1 MAMNAGQQGGR
12 TEWRPFE
19 FVIKSQNVALEQLS
33 PAVAQAMQKAWGDN
47 WLFRL
52 NQMLEAAD
60 KRKRERDPR
69 HPIRKPINNSG
80 DLPDWDLGVLCGV
93 IEDVANDVDPYR
105 SDSKAI
111 RNAAWTVR
119 KIRNKHAHYNLK
131 KIANELETAQE
142 NIDKVSTLVEMVAGA
157 ESAQPIVQIKQEMIN
172 WVDRRVDQA
181 SQASELSSD
190 DVAQIKALLLELKS
204 GRMVEA
210 GKGSISENGS
220 AVSDQT
226 KTVSEPAASASA
238 TPGTMSAAVLP
249 SGNSIVRRRNAIPP
263 HRAGLVLF
271 PTVDEPL
278 RELAYVECTAHK
290 PGERTGSLF
299 MPLIEDRF
307 QANLCYSIVQNARW
321 GEVDVDR
328 STMTVRGRF
337 DPNVFQGPSFG
348 LATAIAD
355 RGARYGYSD
364 QFSSTYI
371 IATGE
376 IVKGG
381 QGEVGPI
388 DFFDAKVQLLEREA
402 PAGALFIFPAANL
415 ANASAETV
423 EALKRSTG
431 RGSLTWRAI
440 SHLREVEDLYPA
452 PVVQAASPQPNA
464 ADSEAGSALVVGT
477 VPPSLSAA
485 LPARAVWKRAV
496 GLSVGTGLAVIVG
509 IYALSEIRGA
519 LRGDPVAEA
528 ASQEKVDS
536 FRRLA
541 AAIGSVPA
549 RAEDC
554 RALLDATATYSKAE
568 RRNLGESWPTDFAAL
583 ERCTTI
589 MQLSDKRW
597 AALASA
603 DKAKAA
609 RAEGAEDAVFAARA
623 DLTVFDLSRSHEP
636 DKAALLTRTQEV
648 GELIAASDA
657 RLAKLEAAASKVH
670 DSRGPESDR
679 DLVDIATSLTDLDRR
694 RMSAVQTAESGI
706 ARDAASRL
714 AASELRLNLAKTAY
728 EKLLASNDKRNR
740 QTLQSAL
747 AAVTDYD
754 RLNFD
759 AGRNPVL
766 GAALSDG
773 SSLIVAGAMQDLEK
787 SVEAYRAR
795 PSGETQRSMAEAAT
809 ALSVAD
815 RKLLSPAQL
824 SLFDTVRQGET
835 DILASDQK
843 LRGLLAA
850 DRELEGARALGK
862 GMADAAEKLISALD
876 ELDDFDRSR
885 LEARHRL
892 AVGAAESIRAQMA
905 GSSDRIAAVLRSAE
919 IVLLAGEAATETMRT
934 RLSHDY
940 GVLSQ
945 IDLERL
951 SDQDSEFINRA
962 CMLGPAEPKITGQ
975 TRTALRPGAWN
986 SCVGPVITFGP
997 PILKPSLPN
1006 R

>member
-1 MAMNAGQQGGR
+1 MNAEQPSGR

-33 PAVAQAMQKAWGDN
+33 PVVARTMRKSWGDN

-52 NQMLEAAD
+52 NQLLEAAD
-60 KRKRERDPR
+60 KRKKENDPR
-69 HPIRKPINNSG
+69 HPFRKPITVSG
-80 DLPDWDLGVLCGV
+80 ELPEWDLGVLCG
-93 IEDVANDVDPYR
+93 ILEDTANDIDPYR
-105 SDSKAI
+105 EDSKRI
-111 RNAAWTVR
+111 INAARTVR
-119 KIRNKHAHYNLK
+119 QIRNKNAHYKLK
-131 KIANELETAQE
+131 NIVNDLDVAKR
-142 NIDKVSTLVEMVAGA
+142 NIDKVHILVEIVAGS
-157 ESAQPIVQIKQEMIN
+157 ESAKPITEIKREMIA

-181 SQASELSSD
+181 SQASELSSE

-204 GRMVEA
+204 GRAADA
-210 GKGSISENGS
+210 GAGQISES
-220 AVSDQT
+220 VSFVEVPKQV
-226 KTVSEPAASASA
+226 VS
-238 TPGTMSAAVLP
+238 
-249 SGNSIVRRRNAIPP
+249 
-263 HRAGLVLF
+263 
-271 PTVDEPL
+271 EPL
-278 RELAYVECTAHK
+278 REIACVECTSHK
-290 PGERTGSLF
+290 PGRPTDSLF
-299 MPLIEDRF
+299 FPLLADRS
-307 QANLCYSIVQNARW
+307 QANLCYSIIQNARW
-321 GEVDVDR
+321 GETDAER
-328 STMTVRGRF
+328 STRVVRGRF
-337 DPNVFQGPSFG
+337 DPNDFGGPSFG

-355 RGARYGYSD
+355 RSARYGYSE
-364 QFSSTYI
+364 QYASTYI

-388 DFFDAKVQLLEREA
+388 DFFDAKVQLLERES
-402 PAGALFIFPAANL
+402 PAGALFVFPAANL
-415 ANASAETV
+415 TNASAETV
-423 EALKRSTG
+423 EALKRSAS
-431 RGSLTWRAI
+431 RGSFTWRAI
-440 SHLREVEDLYPA
+440 SHLREIEDLYPA
-452 PVVQAASPQPNA
+452 PLVEAASPQPNT
-464 ADSEAGSALVVGT
+464 ADSDAGPAVVADT
-477 VPPSLSAA
+477 VPPSPSAA
-485 LPARAVWKRAV
+485 LPARTVWKRTV

-509 IYALSEIRGA
+509 IYALSELRGA

-554 RALLDATATYSKAE
+554 RALVDASATYSEAE
-568 RRNLGESWPTDFAAL
+568 RRNLGESWPADFAAL
-583 ERCTTI
+583 ERCTTT

-597 AALASA
+597 AALESA

-609 RAEGAEDAVFAARA
+609 RAAGAEDAVFAARA

-636 DKAALLTRTQEV
+636 DKSALLTRTQEV

-657 RLAKLEAAASKVH
+657 RLAELEAAASRVQ

-679 DLVDIATSLTDLDRR
+679 DLVDIAGSLTDLDRR
-694 RMSAVQTAESGI
+694 RMTAVQTAQSGI

-740 QTLQSAL
+740 QALQSAL

-759 AGRNPVL
+759 PARNPVL
-766 GAALSDG
+766 GAAISDG
-773 SSLIVAGAMQDLEK
+773 SSLIRLGALGDLEQ
-787 SVEAYRAR
+787 SVEAYRTR

-824 SLFDTVRQGET
+824 SLFDTVRQGEM
-835 DILASDQK
+835 DVLASDQK

-850 DRELEGARALGK
+850 DRELEGARAQGK
-862 GMADAAEKLISALD
+862 GVADAAEKLLSALD

-885 LEARHRL
+885 LEAKHRL
-892 AVGAAESIRAQMA
+892 AVGAAESIRGQLA
-905 GSSDRIAAVLRSAE
+905 GSSDRIATVLRSAE
-919 IVLLAGEAATETMRT
+919 IVLLAGQAATETMRT
-934 RLSHDY
+934 RLSQDY
-940 GVLSQ
+940 GLLSQ

-951 SDQDSEFINRA
+951 SDQDSEIINRA
-962 CMLGPAEPKITGQ
+962 CMLAPPESNTAGRS
-975 TRTALRPGAWN
+975 RTALRPGAWN
-986 SCVGPVITFGP
+986 ACVGPVITFGP
-997 PILKPSLPN
+997 PVLKPSLPT